1 MNNNNKLYDKLKSG
15 ELFLMD
21 SNVNTFIPNPN
32 ESNYKIGFI
41 TRYFV
46 QQRNDKTSPIYEVE
60 SNEYNRLLRN
70 DLFINVV
77 IKWRISGPKDTQYN
91 SIGNVIDRG
100 VKESNR
106 VAISLVSDK
115 IPNLKMYLPNLLQF
129 HK

>member
-1 MNNNNKLYDKLKSG
+1 MNNNKLYDKLKSG

-106 VAISLVSDK
+106 IAISLVSDK

>member
-106 VAISLVSDK
+106 IAISLVSDK